1 MPHCLGIRETTG
13 VNRTSWHAA
22 GKNKAGL
29 FFFSPDPIE
38 KPDQRYGAVGMQ
50 LWPYNTDSF
59 CYQPF
64 LVCLLCVI
72 LSDRGVWQQ
81 GRYNS
86 FDSYKP
92 GATKHRCAKT
102 LSLHYFSITVYIW
115 FEAPIHTV
123 AKIRASSSSLSP
135 GLPLSSKRLKSAR
148 ESGEQGGGE
157 EPSPHWT
164 LWRSPHLLCDDL
176 GHPPHPWS
184 KTSPVPLSHSY
195 CPHLSSTS
203 LLLHH
208 SRHSLGLGTN
218 T

>member
-22 GKNKAGL
+22 GKNKARL

-50 LWPYNTDSF
+50 LRPYNTDSF

-81 GRYNS
+81 RRYNS

-102 LSLHYFSITVYIW
+102 LSLHCFSITIYIW
-115 FEAPIHTV
+115 FEAPIHAV

-135 GLPLSSKRLKSAR
+135 GLPLSSKRLKKC
-148 ESGEQGGGE
+148 QGVWRAGWRWGTQSSLDSVE
-157 EPSPHWT
+157 KPPSP
-164 LWRSPHLLCDDL
+164 LWWPGPSSSSLEQDL
-176 GHPPHPWS
+176 
-184 KTSPVPLSHSY
+184 TSPALSQLLSTPL
-195 CPHLSSTS
+195 
-203 LLLHH
+203 
-208 SRHSLGLGTN
+208 
-218 T
+218 